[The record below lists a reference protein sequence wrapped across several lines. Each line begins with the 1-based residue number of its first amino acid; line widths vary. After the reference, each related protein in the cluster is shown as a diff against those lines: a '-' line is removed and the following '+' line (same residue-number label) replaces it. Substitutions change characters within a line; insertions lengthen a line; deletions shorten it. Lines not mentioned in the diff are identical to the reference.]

1 MLTKEE
7 ADYLR
12 SFGGLEGMT
21 DRIDRSSQEAINVT
35 VQGGTEIDYKKLGN
49 AVVDAI
55 VRSGIG
61 IKYDN
66 RVFGR
71 IVKDVIDDYV

>member
-1 MLTKEE
+1 
-7 ADYLR
+7 
-12 SFGGLEGMT
+12 MT

-35 VQGGTEIDYKKLGN
+35 VQGGIEIDYKKLGN